1 MQTSDLSV
9 LSYTS
14 LNFIILSIKYPI
26 ILQFYYALKFLKL
39 SILKLMTEN
48 PLDNNQIKRQ

>member
-26 ILQFYYALKFLKL
+26 ILQFYYALKFQKL
-39 SILKLMTEN
+39 SILKLMKEN